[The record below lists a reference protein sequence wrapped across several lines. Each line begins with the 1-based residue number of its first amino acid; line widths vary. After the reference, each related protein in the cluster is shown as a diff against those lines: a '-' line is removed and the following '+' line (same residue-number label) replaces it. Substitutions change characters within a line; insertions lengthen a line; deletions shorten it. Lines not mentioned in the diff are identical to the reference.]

1 MVGGWTCYIYAHKSK
16 LNLNAETNNEH
27 QFQGD
32 LTKAAVYL
40 KDGEYEKC
48 IKLYNKIL
56 SIDPN
61 NLSALN
67 NLGLTYMRLKKYKE
81 AVGYFQKA
89 VELDPNFNLAKNNL
103 KWALNQLKRN

>member
-1 MVGGWTCYIYAHKSK
+1 MQLGINP
-16 LNLNAETNNEH
+16 NLRQLTIKP
-27 QFQGD
+27 FQGD

-103 KWALNQLKRN
+103 KWALNQLKSN